1 MGKEIWKNK
10 EERAERALPGADEIH
25 VGLVGKQI
33 LTTLPYFVGIVSTVT
48 LNYF

>member
-10 EERAERALPGADEIH
+10 EEKAERALPDADEIH

-33 LTTLPYFVGIVSTVT
+33 LTTLPYFVGITVGGHSDH
-48 LNYF
+48 